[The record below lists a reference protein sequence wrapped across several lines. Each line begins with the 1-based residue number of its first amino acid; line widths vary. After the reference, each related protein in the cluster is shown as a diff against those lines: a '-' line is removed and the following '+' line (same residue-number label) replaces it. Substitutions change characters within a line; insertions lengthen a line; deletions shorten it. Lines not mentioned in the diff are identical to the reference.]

1 MNPKNTPAP
10 PRPHRSTRHARGAV
24 SRLGRWIAVAGAAV
38 TAFAIAA
45 VPVGSATAVT
55 TELPTYRIAQ
65 QVAPPGTDA
74 AGVAVDSDR
83 GLVYVA
89 GRYSSAV
96 WVYDAGSLS
105 LVATVPVP
113 NQPYNI
119 AVGPAGYVYVSQYT
133 GSAAA
138 GSLSV
143 IDPDARA
150 VVDTLPAGTAPV
162 GVTVSPDGDLLYV
175 GSTTGV
181 NVYDL
186 ADPAAPA
193 ALPAIPISNVERVTV
208 STDGSTLYG
217 AKSNSNAVSVID
229 AATGALLDTWTG
241 LSAVHQVALSPDE
254 TRAYVSVQLG
264 TAFPVVDL
272 TAGSSEGAPSASVP
286 LSSTYYQ
293 SQDAALGSL
302 FVTQPFAD
310 GGSLGIIDS
319 RSGTLSQSLAGVTG
333 AYYTATDPTTHS
345 TFVTS
350 INYGSAVLTKVVP
363 VGPTVTT
370 QPVRQTVSEGEAAT
384 FTADADGTS
393 PMTVQWQSSTD
404 AVTWTDIA
412 GATTGTY
419 TTPPTALDQSVTL
432 YRAVFTDPVGTA
444 ATVAAAVI
452 VTPIPVAV
460 TTDPADAA
468 VTAGDPAEFAAAAN
482 GSAPIAVQWQTST
495 DDGATWTDI
504 AGATDSAYTT
514 PETTAEQSEDLFRAV
529 FTGPGAGNQA
539 ITAAATLTVTTAPAA
554 APATPTPPSTPATP
568 ATPATPSSPV
578 PSTDAAQSGDRLAET
593 GSTALAGLFGL
604 GALLTLAGLVLTSRR
619 RRSGTV
625 EH

>member
-1 MNPKNTPAP
+1 
-10 PRPHRSTRHARGAV
+10 
-24 SRLGRWIAVAGAAV
+24 V

-45 VPVGSATAVT
+45 GPAGTATAVT
-55 TELPTYRIAQ
+55 TEIPSYRIAQ
-65 QVAPPGTDA
+65 QVTVPGTET
-74 AGVAVDSDR
+74 AGVAVDSAR

-89 GRYSSAV
+89 GRRSSAV
-96 WVYDAGSLS
+96 WAYDAASLS

-119 AVGPAGYVYVSQYT
+119 AVGPTGYVYVSQYT
-133 GSAAA
+133 DNATA

-143 IDPDARA
+143 IDPGTRA
-150 VVDTLPAGTAPV
+150 LVATLPAGLSPT
-162 GVTVSPDGDLLYV
+162 GVTLSPDGNLLYV
-175 GSTTGV
+175 GSGAAI

-193 ALPAIPISNVERVTV
+193 ALPAIPVDGVERVTV
-208 STDGSTLYG
+208 SPDGATLY
-217 AKSNSNAVSVID
+217 ATKSSANTVSVID

-241 LSAVHQVALSPDE
+241 LRAAHQVTLSPD
-254 TRAYVSVQLG
+254 RAHAYVSVQLG
-264 TAFPVVDL
+264 TTFPVIDL
-272 TAGSSEGAPSASVP
+272 DAGPSEGGSSESVP

-293 SQDAALGSL
+293 SEDAALGSL

-310 GGSLGIIDS
+310 GGSLGIVDA
-319 RSGTLSQSLAGVTG
+319 RAGTLNQVLPGVTG

-370 QPVRQTVSEGEAAT
+370 QPVRQTVSEGETAT

-419 TTPPTALDQSVTL
+419 TTPPTALGQSVTL

-460 TTDPADAA
+460 TTDPANATVAIGDA
-468 VTAGDPAEFAAAAN
+468 AEFAAAAN
-482 GSAPIAVQWQTST
+482 GSAPIAVQWQTSA

-504 AGATDSAYTT
+504 AGATDPAYTT

-554 APATPTPPSTPATP
+554 APTTPTPPSTP

-593 GSTALAGLFGL
+593 GSTALAGLIGL

-619 RRSGTV
+619 RRSGTL

>member
-1 MNPKNTPAP
+1 MNPKSTPAP
-10 PRPHRSTRHARGAV
+10 TRPHRSTRHARGAA

-45 VPVGSATAVT
+45 VPLGSATAVT

-65 QVAPPGTDA
+65 QVAPPGTET
-74 AGVAVDSDR
+74 AGVAVDSAR

-89 GRYSSAV
+89 GRRSSAV
-96 WVYDAGSLS
+96 WVYDAASLS

-119 AVGPAGYVYVSQYT
+119 AVGPTGYVYVSQYT
-133 GSAAA
+133 DTASA

-143 IDPDARA
+143 IDPDTRA

-193 ALPAIPISNVERVTV
+193 ALPAIPIANVERVTV

-217 AKSNSNAVSVID
+217 AKSDSNAVSVID

-241 LSAVHQVALSPDE
+241 LSAAHQVALSPDD

-264 TAFPVVDL
+264 TTFPVVDL
-272 TAGSSEGAPSASVP
+272 TAGPSEGAPSASVP

-370 QPVRQTVSEGEAAT
+370 QPVRQTVSEGETAT

-419 TTPPTALDQSVTL
+419 TTPPTALGQSVTL

-460 TTDPADAA
+460 TTDPADATVA
-468 VTAGDPAEFAAAAN
+468 IGDAAEFAATAN

-504 AGATDSAYTT
+504 AGATDPAYTT

-554 APATPTPPSTPATP
+554 APTTPSTPATP

-593 GSTALAGLFGL
+593 GSTALAGLIGL

>member
-1 MNPKNTPAP
+1 
-10 PRPHRSTRHARGAV
+10 
-24 SRLGRWIAVAGAAV
+24 V

-65 QVAPPGTDA
+65 QVAPPGTET
-74 AGVAVDSDR
+74 AGVAVDSAR

-89 GRYSSAV
+89 GRRSSAV
-96 WVYDAGSLS
+96 WVYDAASLS

-119 AVGPAGYVYVSQYT
+119 AVGPTGYVYVSQYT
-133 GSAAA
+133 DTASA

-143 IDPDARA
+143 IDPDTRA

-193 ALPAIPISNVERVTV
+193 ALPAIPVDGVERVTV
-208 STDGSTLYG
+208 SPDGATLY
-217 AKSNSNAVSVID
+217 ATKSSANTVSVID

-241 LSAVHQVALSPDE
+241 LRAAHQVTLSPD
-254 TRAYVSVQLG
+254 RAHAYVSVQLG
-264 TAFPVVDL
+264 TTFPVIDL
-272 TAGSSEGAPSASVP
+272 DAGPSEGGSSESVP

-293 SQDAALGSL
+293 SEDAALGSL

-310 GGSLGIIDS
+310 GGSLGIVDA
-319 RSGTLSQSLAGVTG
+319 RAGTLNQVLPGVTG

-350 INYGSAVLTKVVP
+350 INYGSGVLTKVVP

-404 AVTWTDIA
+404 AVTWADIA

-419 TTPPTALDQSVTL
+419 TTPPTALGQSVTL

-460 TTDPADAA
+460 TTDPADATVA
-468 VTAGDPAEFAAAAN
+468 IGDPAEFAAAAN
-482 GSAPIAVQWQTST
+482 GSAPIAVQWQTSA

-504 AGATDSAYTT
+504 AGATDPAYTT

-554 APATPTPPSTPATP
+554 APTTPTPPSTP